1 MHCDLAPIG
10 KTRRPRPGCSSRSVA
25 ATGNRQGFTL
35 IELLVVIVII
45 AILAAMLLPA
55 LSKAKAKAQTMSC
68 LSNIKQLQ
76 LAHQMYIGDNND
88 YFVNNDVSGANGKD
102 AGPDAWV
109 QGNVQVH
116 SGSYQN
122 YVKTGVL
129 WNYNRALDIYRCP
142 SSRAYV
148 RSLSVTVPHVRS
160 YGISVWLN
168 CNNVSQVNGDTFAI
182 MARKASA
189 VKNPSQA
196 FTLGE
201 ENQVSI
207 DNGTMG
213 VNSRS
218 KAGWWNPPAARHNNS
233 ATFAFVDGHAETWR
247 WRGAL
252 VQLNQ
257 QWNAE
262 DTAKSR
268 VGGSGSGDNPLNGI
282 AVSATDPD
290 YLKLA
295 EALPLK

>member
-1 MHCDLAPIG
+1 MVQ
-10 KTRRPRPGCSSRSVA
+10 TRRTRLGFSTQPAA
-25 ATGNRQGFTL
+25 ATGIHHGFTL
-35 IELLVVIVII
+35 IELLVVIAII

-55 LSKAKAKAQTMSC
+55 LSKAKAKAQTVSC

-76 LAHQMYIGDNND
+76 LAHQLYVGDNND

-102 AGPDAWV
+102 AGPDAWA

-116 SGSYQN
+116 SGNYQN
-122 YVKTGVL
+122 YLRTGVL
-129 WNYNRALDIYRCP
+129 WNYNQSLDIYRCP

-168 CNNVSQVNGDTFAI
+168 CNNVSQVNGDAYAL

-189 VKNPSQA
+189 VRNPSQV
-196 FTLGE
+196 FTFAE

-218 KAGWWNPPAARHNNS
+218 SARWWNPPTARHNNA
-233 ATFAFVDGHAETWR
+233 ATFAFVDGHAEVWR

-252 VQLNQ
+252 IQLNQ

-262 DTAKSR
+262 DSAKSR
-268 VGGSGSGDNPLNGI
+268 VGGTGSGDNPLNGI
-282 AVSATDPD
+282 AVAATDVD

-295 EALPLK
+295 DAVPLK